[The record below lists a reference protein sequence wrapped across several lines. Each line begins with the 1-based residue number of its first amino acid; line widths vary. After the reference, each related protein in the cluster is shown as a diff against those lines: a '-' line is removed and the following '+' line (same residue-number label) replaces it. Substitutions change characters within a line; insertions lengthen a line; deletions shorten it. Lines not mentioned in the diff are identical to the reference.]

1 MFTDMVGYTAL
12 GQRNESL
19 SLALVEEQRK
29 LIRPILARH
38 NGREVKTIGDAF
50 LVEFL
55 SALDAVRCAYDIQR
69 AVREFNIS
77 LPEERRVHLRVGV
90 HLGDVVESGGDIS
103 GDAVNVASRIEPLAE
118 DGGVCVTRQVYDH
131 IQNKFELKLASL
143 GVKPLKNVSMPIEV
157 YKMVMPWEH
166 AAGSSP
172 SESSG
177 NRVAVLPFVNMSPD
191 PADEYFADGMTEELI
206 DRLAQVKSLKVIA
219 RTSVMSYKKKEKKA
233 SEIARELEVGTLV
246 EGSVRKAGNRVRV
259 TVQLINAGT
268 EEHLWSSHYDKN
280 LDDIFAVQSEIAEK
294 VAGELKVQLLESEK
308 RTLEK
313 KPTGNIG
320 AYALYLQGRYYWN
333 KRNKESLEKAIK
345 YFEEAIERDP
355 SFALAYS
362 GLADTYIV
370 QMSQGLLP
378 SIEGYPK
385 VKEAARKAVEL
396 DETLAEAHTSLGSVL
411 GREWEWVEAEREFGK
426 ALKANPNYVTAHH
439 WYSIH
444 LCSVGRLDEAI
455 RELKIA
461 EELDPLSPII
471 HAWAGQLYFFARQ
484 YEIALKELDKVL
496 DLDPSSRLV
505 HYSRR
510 DLYLAKGMFDEASAE
525 LRLWSSVLPPS
536 MAATL
541 EPSFRGLICAMSGQ
555 TEEARRIL
563 RECEEKIEHERDEDI
578 DEDVM
583 ANFAI
588 IHSKLGDKDRALEW
602 LKRCFDARAITPFQV
617 KLSPFFDEI
626 TSDPR
631 FNELMKKTISSRALR
646 QE

>member
-1 MFTDMVGYTAL
+1 MSKKYL
-12 GQRNESL
+12 
-19 SLALVEEQRK
+19 
-29 LIRPILARH
+29 RP
-38 NGREVKTIGDAF
+38 
-50 LVEFL
+50 
-55 SALDAVRCAYDIQR
+55 
-69 AVREFNIS
+69 
-77 LPEERRVHLRVGV
+77 
-90 HLGDVVESGGDIS
+90 
-103 GDAVNVASRIEPLAE
+103 SR
-118 DGGVCVTRQVYDH
+118 Y
-131 IQNKFELKLASL
+131 
-143 GVKPLKNVSMPIEV
+143 
-157 YKMVMPWEH
+157 
-166 AAGSSP
+166 
-172 SESSG
+172 
-177 NRVAVLPFVNMSPD
+177 
-191 PADEYFADGMTEELI
+191 
-206 DRLAQVKSLKVIA
+206 
-219 RTSVMSYKKKEKKA
+219 

-259 TVQLINAGT
+259 TVQLISAGT

-345 YFEEAIERDP
+345 YFEEAIEKDP

-362 GLADTYIV
+362 GLADTYMV

-411 GREWEWVEAEREFGK
+411 TREWEWVEAEREFGK

-471 HAWAGQLYFFARQ
+471 HAWAGQVYFFARQ

-626 TSDPR
+626 TSDLR